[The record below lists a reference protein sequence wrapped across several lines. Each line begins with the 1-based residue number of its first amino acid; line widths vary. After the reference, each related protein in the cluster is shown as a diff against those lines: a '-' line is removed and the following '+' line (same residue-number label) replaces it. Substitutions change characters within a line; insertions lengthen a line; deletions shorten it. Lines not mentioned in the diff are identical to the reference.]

1 MADTLFMFSV
11 RCKGNT
17 IELLDAEYLFGGK
30 LVTPVMRTT
39 TIQTGAERNVVTELA
54 RRESRST
61 PPKRGKQQKKDNGER
76 KWSYTHAIMVGDN
89 DCRRKLQNN
98 QSNGISI
105 RWFEAKSAWDGYC
118 KYTLTFKLP
127 TLNLKE
133 GETAQQVIGDEVGAM
148 LSGFA
153 GFFADVDGSFD
164 VKVNERVKRVF
175 INFNRESWP
184 NPADVGL
191 ARLLL
196 NNQSWEGVTQDAV
209 NVSFKK
215 QM

>member
-1 MADTLFMFSV
+1 MADTVFLFSV

-17 IELLDAEYLFGGK
+17 IDLLDGEYLFGGQF
-30 LVTPVMRTT
+30 VTPVMKTT
-39 TIQTGAERNVVTELA
+39 TTQIGEERNVFTELA
-54 RRESRST
+54 KRENRST
-61 PPKRGKQQKKDNGER
+61 PPKRGKQNKKDNGER
-76 KWSYTHAIMVGDN
+76 KWSHTHVLMVGDEN
-89 DCRRKLQNN
+89 CRRKLQNN

-105 RWFEAKSAWDGYC
+105 RWFKAEPAWEGYC

-127 TLNLKE
+127 SLNLKE
-133 GETAQQVIGDEVGAM
+133 GETAQKVMEDAVNG
-148 LSGFA
+148 LLNGFTMWL
-153 GFFADVDGSFD
+153 GCEGTFN
-164 VKVNERVKRVF
+164 VKVNERVGRVF
-175 INFNRESWP
+175 INFNREALS

-196 NNQSWEGVTQDAV
+196 NNQSWAGFTQDAV